1 VSEPIRKAASV
12 IAARDLDDG
21 FEMLVLERGASS
33 RFLPGYVAF
42 PGGSVDEDDDALA
55 GRWFGDVGEAARA
68 CAVRELVEEVALS
81 LTASG
86 LEENASRSFDRVDAE
101 PPSIEALAEV
111 AHWIAPPEVPVR
123 FDARFFAVEAPP
135 ALAARPDGVETAH
148 AWWISPRALLEEW
161 EAEKRRL
168 YWPTWFTVNAIAACR
183 TVADLRALRIETR
196 EPDDAEVETLPRSV
210 FWQDR

>member
-1 VSEPIRKAASV
+1 MSEPIRKAASV
-12 IAARDLDDG
+12 IAARGSDDG

-42 PGGSVDEDDDALA
+42 PGGSVDGDDGALA
-55 GRWFGDVGEAARA
+55 ERWFGDVGEAARA

-81 LTASG
+81 LTAAG
-86 LEENASRSFDRVDAE
+86 LEENPSRSFDRVDAD
-101 PPSIEALAEV
+101 PPPPAALAEV

-135 ALAARPDGVETAH
+135 ALAVRPDGVETAN
-148 AWWISPRALLEEW
+148 AWWISPRALLGEW
-161 EAEKRRL
+161 EAERRRL

-183 TVADLRALRIETR
+183 TVAELRRLRIETR
-196 EPDDAEVETLPRSV
+196 EPDDAELEALPPSV